1 MVGAIFN
8 WQKMQQFLI
17 FMNLSSKRIFQHWIS
32 AKNFQR
38 KLKWSNQTQGRIVM
52 ILTNRGNSNSE
63 SFEVKAYIW

>member
-1 MVGAIFN
+1 
-8 WQKMQQFLI
+8 
-17 FMNLSSKRIFQHWIS
+17 MNLSSKRIFQHWIS